1 MKHLTAH
8 RWQILISNTDLT
20 DITDIADLVD
30 ITDLTDF
37 TDLVYYF
44 INGIFDISIILFER
58 KSDYVF

>member
-30 ITDLTDF
+30 ITDLTD
-37 TDLVYYF
+37 TTLLC
-44 INGIFDISIILFER
+44 IIHR
-58 KSDYVF
+58 KDGTLWQEEENHVF